1 MKNTN
6 LLVIKFDDK
15 FRGKSIV
22 KFSIYLHIYLLVQF
36 NVFR

>member
-6 LLVIKFDDK
+6 LRVIKIDDK

-22 KFSIYLHIYLLVQF
+22 KFFDLSTYLFVGKI
-36 NVFR
+36 